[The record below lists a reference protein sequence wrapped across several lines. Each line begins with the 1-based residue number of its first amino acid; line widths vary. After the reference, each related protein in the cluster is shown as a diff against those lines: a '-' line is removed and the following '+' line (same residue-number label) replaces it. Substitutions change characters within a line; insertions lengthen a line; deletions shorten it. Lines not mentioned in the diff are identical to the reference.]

1 MKYKVVLE
9 NIKTVNELPDYWTVD
24 DYKNLL
30 TAFEV
35 QDTAELKDSELK
47 EYLFLAINDF
57 DPQEA
62 ATIILTY
69 KLSDILNTGQID
81 QLSHDMLKEKVAE
94 EYSDI
99 AMHENL
105 FNINQFLFK
114 AYNGKFPDT
123 KASIISCSIEPLK
136 SSGNTQLTK
145 ESALKALSNSL
156 DEHHI
161 IKRLFDEQLAGKKEF
176 NSAENIIWQLTPKNA
191 SEYEIITS
199 DYWLSKD
206 DFMKYEF
213 EAAVIPHSED

>member
-1 MKYKVVLE
+1 MKYKVVIE

-30 TAFEV
+30 NAFDV

>member
-1 MKYKVVLE
+1 MKYKVVIE

-30 TAFEV
+30 NAFDV

-206 DFMKYEF
+206 DFMEYEF
-213 EAAVIPHSED
+213 EATVIPHSED